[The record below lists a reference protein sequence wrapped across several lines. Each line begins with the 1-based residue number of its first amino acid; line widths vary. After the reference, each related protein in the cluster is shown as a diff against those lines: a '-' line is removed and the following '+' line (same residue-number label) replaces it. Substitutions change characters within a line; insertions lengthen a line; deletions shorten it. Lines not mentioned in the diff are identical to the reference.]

1 MREERLGEVPQER
14 FLEENIIKQNTL
26 MNEIH

>member
-1 MREERLGEVPQER
+1 MREERLREVPQER